1 MRLDYEAKPVRWEL
15 LDVREIREQRDNQE
29 TLDRKVRLEYPE

>member
-1 MRLDYEAKPVRWEL
+1 MRLDYEAKPVRWEP
-15 LDVREIREQRDNQE
+15 LDVREIRVQRDNLE

>member
-15 LDVREIREQRDNQE
+15 LVVREIREQRDNLE